1 MSDESNGRK
10 STMNE
15 SDDSALEYVLGTLRD
30 QEREQFNARLKHD
43 TELNDDVHFWQEQLI
58 EFHQDTQ
65 SIEPNPDT
73 WKSIESQ
80 IAGPSDK
87 KMPWWRSLF
96 LSNWQWAVS
105 SAMTLLVCFVL
116 WFSLNPSADPS
127 GYVAVMTNTEGKAI
141 LTALTPKG
149 GDALWL
155 QWEKPIEL
163 NSETDL
169 QLWALS
175 RSDSQTR
182 SLAVFDTSGKNKL
195 QLNQAQWR
203 LIKDA
208 EYLILTKEETGGS
221 AIDEPSELI
230 VAKGICIRFRAGQ
243 KES

>member
-1 MSDESNGRK
+1 MSDESNGGK
-10 STMNE
+10 STVTE

-30 QEREQFNARLKHD
+30 QERERFDARLKQD
-43 TELNDDVHFWQEQLI
+43 SELSDDVDFWQEQLMD
-58 EFHQDTQ
+58 FHHDTQ
-65 SIEPNPDT
+65 SIEPNPAT
-73 WKSIESQ
+73 WKSIESK
-80 IAGPSDK
+80 ITGGSEK
-87 KMPWWRSLF
+87 KIPWWQSLF
-96 LSNWQWAVS
+96 SGGWQWAAS
-105 SAMTLLVCFVL
+105 SAMTLLVCLGL
-116 WFSLNPSADPS
+116 WFALSPSGDPS
-127 GYVAVMTNTEGKAI
+127 GYVAVMTNSEGKAI

-163 NSETDL
+163 NSESDL

-175 RSDSQTR
+175 RSDAQTR

-208 EYLILTKEETGGS
+208 EFLILTEEETGGS
-221 AIDEPSELI
+221 AIDEPSDLI
-230 VAKGICIRFRAGQ
+230 VAKGICIRIRAGQ